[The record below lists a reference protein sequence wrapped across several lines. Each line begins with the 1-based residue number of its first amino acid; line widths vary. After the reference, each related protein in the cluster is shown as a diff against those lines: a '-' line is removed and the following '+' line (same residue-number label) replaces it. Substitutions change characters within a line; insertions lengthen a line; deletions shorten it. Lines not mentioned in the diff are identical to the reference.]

1 MKQLVVLSGKG
12 GTGKTTVVAALA
24 QLAGRSLIADCDV
37 EAPNLHLILRPRVT
51 RTYTLKVSSKAEI
64 DPGKCDRCGICEE
77 SCRFEAIHG
86 LQVDRHACEGC
97 GLCARLCPVQA
108 VELVEQEGAEVFL
121 GETAYGPM
129 VWARLAMGEEASG
142 KVVSQVRMEAQ
153 AMAIEQGYPLL
164 IIDGS
169 PGIGCP
175 VIASVTGSNL
185 ALIVAE
191 PTLSGHHDL
200 LRAVQT
206 ASFFHIPSLIC
217 INKCDINVEEAK
229 RIKDA
234 SIAMG
239 AEVVAEIPYLEELAE
254 SSRLSTLPLKAVN
267 GDIATLFRQLYERV
281 MERMDARATSF
292 KKLV

>member
-37 EAPNLHLILRPRVT
+37 EAPNLHLILKPRVT
-51 RTYTLKVSSKAEI
+51 RTYTMKVSSKAEI
-64 DPGKCDRCGICEE
+64 DPEKCDRCGICEE

-86 LQVDRHACEGC
+86 LRVDRHACEGC
-97 GLCARLCPVQA
+97 GLCARLCPIQA

-153 AMAIEQGYPLL
+153 ALAAEQAYPLL

-175 VIASVTGSNL
+175 VIASVMGSNL
-185 ALIVAE
+185 VLMVAE
-191 PTLSGHHDL
+191 PTLSGRHDL
-200 LRAVQT
+200 LRALQT
-206 ASFFHIPSLIC
+206 ASFFHIPSLVS

-239 AEVVAEIPYLEELAE
+239 VEVVAEIPYLEELAE
-254 SSRLSTLPLKAVN
+254 AARLSTLPLKAVN
-267 GDIATLFRQLYERV
+267 SDVAMLFRQLYERV
-281 MERMDARATSF
+281 MERMDARAASSE
-292 KKLV
+292 KLV